1 VKNQKKNLRKDLL
14 KFNFY
19 EEALDTGTT
28 ISVKDGV
35 ARVNEL
41 FGVLS
46 GGIVQLGIE
55 KVQGTV
61 LSLEHNTVSVVI
73 FGNDTQLKQG
83 DLVYRTFVIMNIL
96 LSVKLFGRVID
107 ALGNTIDVGP
117 KVFYV

>member
-1 VKNQKKNLRKDLL
+1 VKNQKKNLRKVVS

-19 EEALDTGTT
+19 EEVLDTGTT

-46 GGIVQLGIE
+46 GGLVQLGIE

-61 LSLEHNTVSVVI
+61 LSLEHNTVSI
-73 FGNDTQLKQG
+73 K
-83 DLVYRTFVIMNIL
+83 L
-96 LSVKLFGRVID
+96 LSGKVID

-117 KVFYV
+117 KVTSFLIPNLSYAWQ